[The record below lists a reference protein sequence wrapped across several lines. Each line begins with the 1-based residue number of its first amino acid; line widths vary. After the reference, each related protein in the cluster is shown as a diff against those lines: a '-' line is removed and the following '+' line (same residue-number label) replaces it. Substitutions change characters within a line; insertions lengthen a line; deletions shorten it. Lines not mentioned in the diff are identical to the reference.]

1 MEIIKE
7 LNKDDGME
15 FIKNGSI
22 THAMNVVVS
31 KDGNSIRNEKSFET
45 IVTLDSSI
53 KIVGIVPCAVELV
66 IFCDNNDI
74 YRYNESTGATIK
86 IPAVWKWYGGEVFGT
101 YTYNVRGDLIVAI
114 SERNA
119 INDVPLKIINI
130 SHPEVVDDEMYTLN
144 PTIVF
149 PIVDSN
155 EIVSGGKSRCGTYIL
170 YYRYKTAE
178 DEYTGWRNLGLVIK
192 LEPQL
197 DNEIV
202 SSITVQG
209 YKNNTKNM
217 LGTYYLTDI
226 AAPKKVEY
234 VSKSFSVKVRIH
246 QSENKKRY
254 DYVQFAYVCTYNGGT
269 EAYNLGDMLL
279 GTEDIGTSLT
289 VTNNIAKTELAV
301 NDVLISAN
309 SFNLYNVK
317 TLCNYNNRLY
327 VANYK
332 ESNRNADI
340 AQVDTSNVRV
350 ALYQKK
356 DWLTKSELPVNYP
369 RPLEG
374 EVYRFYLHYV
384 YPDGTYT
391 DGILI
396 ENNNWHKVE
405 SDGTVT
411 KLDENTIIG
420 KYVTSS
426 TTMNVYKRFTEDTKV
441 SDVKAAIE
449 KAKTGLATGITFT
462 IDPLVESMIQISDLN
477 KVDYYWFNLSPKFK
491 IAEKTD
497 SAKPDETL
505 LCPYTNNN
513 GKRLFRMPDKITGN
527 LVFHGIHM
535 YPEFAGYF
543 ISYSKIDGIVLAT
556 GIVDQHKD
564 YTIDKYNMNI
574 QSSSVSTGYSAQF
587 YSDDIY
593 IKKKGG
599 TPNMF
604 VDLAYGGF
612 IIRDTRSSNDYSFSK
627 YLALDNT
634 SSKEREYTFEMDTN
648 YENTVNT
655 SYYGCTGTLK
665 STSAGQYYA
674 IIFRNTKS
682 LTPTA
687 TTDLGNGNYRKMTTI
702 GRLLEINQN
711 IYMNDEDSDLIQLG
725 PVVAQSYVP
734 AVTPRQYDWGGRNDF
749 KYNNLG
755 YNQESKIFIF
765 DNQGVK
771 FAGELYPTTDYNSA
785 VDSKSPDIPYYNQV
799 YESLGVIEGQR
810 DMMHVNAVRLSKQVS
825 YNQGAKI
832 LVNPLQDIYYSY
844 RDQNED
850 TVRNVANRQLTAV
863 DLYNMF
869 ELAAMYSD
877 YSKSILITYNPKSVG
892 NQIESYGKFIRRS
905 NVIQSESTINAWRNF
920 PADGYKVIT
929 ENKGDITNIVGIGLY
944 LLVHCEHSLFL
955 FNRDATLGTRDK
967 DIQMYMPDAFDTDY
981 QEVFTSEKG
990 FGGLQDSTAFVC
1002 NEIGY
1007 VFFDRSKRKLYRF
1020 DDKQLNDLT
1029 DGVQSLMDE
1038 YVGKATDI
1046 RMGMDK
1052 ELNRLVC
1059 SFMGEASEI
1068 TLSYS
1073 FITNSWISLH
1083 NYTGKYYNTKTELY
1097 ITKDSTPNTI
1107 AGIERLNVQNYLDYS
1122 NYTIPMNKNPF
1133 YLGDKNTGCAV
1144 VDLVFNLQFE
1154 TIKVLNFITYM
1165 LQNNANIN
1173 YSGNKIL
1180 IFTNSSISTEWDVST
1195 ENRDNNSHV
1204 KPYYE
1209 HGRWNFNYFR
1219 SLVATVLKFEPVN
1232 RLTGKYNYTIEDGE
1246 SNDRIVSGE
1255 PYKRTDALINGKY
1268 IGIRFIF
1275 HNTENQINLSNVECY
1290 VNKYRE

>member
-7 LNKDDGME
+7 LNKDDGLE
-15 FIKNGSI
+15 FVKNGSI

-31 KDGNSIRNEKSFET
+31 KDGNSIQNEKSFET

-53 KIVGIVPCAVELV
+53 KIVGVVPCAVELV

-74 YRYNESTGATIK
+74 YRYNESTDTTVK
-86 IPAVWKWYGGEVFGT
+86 VPAVWNWYGGEVFGT

-119 INDVPLKIINI
+119 VKDVPLKIINI
-130 SHPEVVDDEMYTLN
+130 SHPEVADDEMYTLN

-149 PIVDSN
+149 PYVQSN

-170 YYRYKTAE
+170 YYRYKTSE
-178 DEYTGWRNLGLVIK
+178 DEYTGWRNLGIVIK
-192 LEPQL
+192 IEPQL

-209 YKNNTKNM
+209 YKDSTKNM
-217 LGTYYLTDI
+217 LGTYYLTDL
-226 AAPKKVEY
+226 AASPKADY
-234 VSKSFSVKVRIH
+234 VSKSFNVKVRIL
-246 QSENKKRY
+246 QSETKKRY

-279 GTEDIGTSLT
+279 GTEDIGTILN
-289 VTNNIAKTELAV
+289 VTNNISKTELAV
-301 NDVLISAN
+301 NDILISAG

-317 TLCNYNNRLY
+317 TLCSYNNRLY

-332 ESNRNADI
+332 ESNRNKDI
-340 AQVDTSNVRV
+340 AQVNTSNVRV
-350 ALYQKK
+350 ALYQNQ
-356 DWLTKSELPVNYP
+356 DWLTNSRLPSDYP

-391 DGILI
+391 DGIPI

-405 SDGTVT
+405 TDGTVT
-411 KLDENTIIG
+411 KLDENVIIG
-420 KYVTSS
+420 TYATSS
-426 TTMNVYKRFTEDTKV
+426 TTTNMYERFTENTKI
-441 SDVKAAIE
+441 SDVKTAIAN
-449 KAKTGLATGITFT
+449 AKSKVTIGTTFT
-462 IDPLVESMIQISDLN
+462 VDPLVESLVQIADLN
-477 KVDYYWFNLSPKFK
+477 SVDYYWFNLSPKFK
-491 IAEKTD
+491 IAEKND
-497 SAKPDETL
+497 SEKPDETL
-505 LCPYTNNN
+505 LCPYTNNA

-556 GIVDQHKD
+556 GIIDQHKD
-564 YTIDKYNMNI
+564 YTISKYDMNI
-574 QSSSVSTGYSAQF
+574 QSTNANSGLAAQF

-599 TPNMF
+599 TPNVF

-612 IIRDTRSSNDYSFSK
+612 ITRDARSSDDSSFAK
-627 YLALDNT
+627 YMALDNT
-634 SSKEREYTFEMDTN
+634 TSKEREYTLEMDTD
-648 YENTVNT
+648 YESVTNT
-655 SYYGCTGTLK
+655 SYYGCVGNLK
-665 STSAGQYYA
+665 STSAGQYYSL
-674 IIFRNTKS
+674 IFRNTKCM
-682 LTPTA
+682 TPTA
-687 TTDLGNGNYRKMTTI
+687 VTDLGSGNCRKMTTI

-711 IYMNDEDSDLIQLG
+711 IYMSDEDSDLIQLG
-725 PVVAQSYVP
+725 PVVEQPYTP
-734 AVTPRQYDWGGRNDF
+734 AATPRQYDWGGCNDF
-749 KYNNLG
+749 RYNNLG

-771 FAGELYPTTDYNSA
+771 FGGEWYPTTDYNSSLE
-785 VDSKSPDIPYYNQV
+785 SKSPDIPYYPEV
-799 YESLGVIEGQR
+799 YNSMGLFEQRR
-810 DMMHVNAVRLSKQVS
+810 DMMHVNAVRLPKQVS

-832 LVNPLQDIYYSY
+832 LVNPLQDLYYSY

-863 DLYNMF
+863 ALYNMF
-869 ELAAMYSD
+869 DLAAMYSD
-877 YSKSILITYNPKSVG
+877 YSKSTMIAYNSKSVS

-944 LLVHCEHSLFL
+944 LLVHCEHSLFI

-967 DIQMYMPDAFDTDY
+967 DVQMYMPDAFDTDY

-990 FGGLQDSTAFVC
+990 YGGLQDSTAFVC

-1007 VFFDRSKRKLYRF
+1007 VFFDKSKRKLYRF

-1029 DGVQSLMDE
+1029 DGIQSVMDTYIDKDTE
-1038 YVGKATDI
+1038 I
-1046 RMGMDK
+1046 RIGMDK
-1052 ELNRLVC
+1052 ELNRLIC
-1059 SFMGEASEI
+1059 SFMGDASKV

-1083 NYTGKYYNTKTELY
+1083 NYYGKYYNTKTELY
-1097 ITKDSTPNTI
+1097 IINDSIPNTV
-1107 AGIERLNVQNYLDYS
+1107 AGIERLKVQNYLDYGS
-1122 NYTIPMNKNPF
+1122 YTIPESKNPF
-1133 YLGDKNTGCAV
+1133 YLGDKSTGCAV
-1144 VDLVFNLQFE
+1144 VDILFNLSFE
-1154 TIKVLNFITYM
+1154 TIKVLNFITYA
-1165 LQNNANIN
+1165 LRNNANVN
-1173 YSGNKIL
+1173 YSGDKIL
-1180 IFTNSSISTEWDVST
+1180 IFTNGSISTEFDVST
-1195 ENRDNNSHV
+1195 NDRRNNDYT

-1209 HGRWNFNYFR
+1209 HGKWNFNYFR
-1219 SLVATVLKFEPVN
+1219 SLIKDVLAYEPMN
-1232 RLTGKYNYTIEDGE
+1232 RMTGEYNYVIEDDDTY
-1246 SNDRIVSGE
+1246 DRIVAGE
-1255 PYKRTDALINGKY
+1255 LYKRTDSLICGKY